1 MSTIHPVINQVGA
14 WRLHPFGLNIMTT
27 NQSEAFN
34 SVLKRLQQYKE
45 VPVDVMAMSLFRL
58 SQFHMCEIQRGH
70 AGNGNY
76 MLRSGIARVTTDAD
90 HADPGSP
97 SSIVDRLIDAA
108 QPPPAAADSTVLTQ
122 SDSQATNSHTVSE
135 DESTDLPVATAEM
148 PAGESAALTV
158 RERAAA
164 VVNNG
169 KIELN
174 CKLGVFTVIGTTDPR
189 VVRLFPQASYSC
201 AADAACYHVTA
212 ARMSVGLVDEPQ
224 ARRINLTRLR
234 RNQRKRP
241 DKTAGRKRPRV
252 NDVDVEPAGDVEPG
266 TLRQLQDAVMGSN
279 DDDDD
284 ARPATQQTQTT
295 VNSDVCDVCSSV
307 DPPPAGKRPRRTVVD
322 WIGCDQCPRWF
333 HNVCVRV
340 KSIPDRYVCGNCE

>member
-1 MSTIHPVINQVGA
+1 VSTIHPVINQVGA

-122 SDSQATNSHTVSE
+122 SDPQATLTLFRKMRALIYQWQQPKCLL
-135 DESTDLPVATAEM
+135 ESQQHWQCV
-148 PAGESAALTV
+148 
-158 RERAAA
+158 
-164 VVNNG
+164 
-169 KIELN
+169 K
-174 CKLGVFTVIGTTDPR
+174 
-189 VVRLFPQASYSC
+189 
-201 AADAACYHVTA
+201 
-212 ARMSVGLVDEPQ
+212 EPQ
-224 ARRINLTRLR
+224 LSLTTAR
-234 RNQRKRP
+234 
-241 DKTAGRKRPRV
+241 
-252 NDVDVEPAGDVEPG
+252 
-266 TLRQLQDAVMGSN
+266 
-279 DDDDD
+279 
-284 ARPATQQTQTT
+284 
-295 VNSDVCDVCSSV
+295 
-307 DPPPAGKRPRRTVVD
+307 
-322 WIGCDQCPRWF
+322 
-333 HNVCVRV
+333 
-340 KSIPDRYVCGNCE
+340 